1 MSRVPWH
8 LFEER
13 QPRAHLVAGSIEV
26 AADGNELAAALN
38 LLKRLVRQQKPAA
51 DYTATM
57 ARDAGR
63 PEIYFAFDDEADAR
77 EFAALL
83 NAGPAGG
90 HPGWASQRTFEL
102 DGAKLA
108 KIEASLPAPTHGKE
122 NRMDHEECAGC
133 DARPT
138 VVMNNRAPCCH
149 ARYVVEIRDAARASL
164 LLTSVDWIANERD
177 LAMSAVLRLL
187 GSPPSA

>member
-8 LFEER
+8 LSQDR
-13 QPRAHLVAGSIEV
+13 RPHAHLVAGAIEV
-26 AADGNELAAALN
+26 AADGDELAAALN

-51 DYTATM
+51 DYAASM

-77 EFAALL
+77 KFAAVL
-83 NAGPAGG
+83 NAGPEDSYL
-90 HPGWASQRTFEL
+90 GWASQRAFEL

-108 KIEASLPAPTHGKE
+108 NIEARFRRPEITHGKE

-133 DARPT
+133 DVRPT
-138 VVMNNRAPCCH
+138 VVTNNRNPC
-149 ARYVVEIRDAARASL
+149 RRVIQK
-164 LLTSVDWIANERD
+164 
-177 LAMSAVLRLL
+177 
-187 GSPPSA
+187 PPGM